1 MLKEWCENDIRE
13 YRSARALVAAE
24 HPLRPVQLRRPHA
37 AMRAARWFL
46 ESFPGDVLY
55 ALKANNSTVIVETLI
70 EAGVR
75 HFDVASLGEIQQL
88 AGYSGI
94 RLHFM
99 HPVKSADAILLAYEK
114 YGVRHFALDSLEE
127 LKKIQRALGRAG
139 DLSLTVRM
147 PFTGNASLIKLGDK
161 FGAAPSEMIEILTST
176 RTLSQRL
183 GLTFHVGSQMM
194 DPQQFALALDRIAE
208 IIRAA
213 DVTVDFIDVGGGF
226 PAAYP
231 GFQPP
236 PLRDYVD
243 VIAETVAG
251 SDDLRA
257 CRLLCEPGRTLVAEA
272 GSLLVR
278 VEGRRGQE
286 LFINDGAF
294 GSLYD
299 GAHHGFR
306 YPVRLIPGDTGEA
319 SPLSPEVMGNMKEFS
334 FWGPTCDSLDRIE
347 GPFEIPDCVQEG
359 DYLEIGQLGAYGEVL
374 ASRFNGGGDYDEVIV
389 RDAPMMSLYD

>member
-1 MLKEWCENDIRE
+1 MLKRSCESDIRV
-13 YRSARALVAAE
+13 YSSARALVAVE

-37 AMRAARWFL
+37 AERAAHWFL
-46 ESFPGDVLY
+46 NNFPGDVLY
-55 ALKANNSTVIVETLI
+55 ALKANNNPTIVETLI
-70 EAGVR
+70 DAGIR

-88 AGYSGI
+88 AGYEG
-94 RLHFM
+94 LHLHYM
-99 HPVKSADAILLAYEK
+99 HPVKSTDAISLSYK
-114 YGVRHFALDSLEE
+114 THGIRHFTLDSFEE
-127 LKKIQRALGRAG
+127 LAKFHNTLGRVN

-161 FGAAPSEMIEILTST
+161 FGAAPNEMVEILKSARRQTY
-176 RTLSQRL
+176 RL

-194 DPQQFALALDRIAE
+194 DPQQFALALDRVAGIV
-208 IIRAA
+208 RAA
-213 DVTVDFIDVGGGF
+213 DVPVDFIDVGGGF

-231 GFQPP
+231 GFLPP
-236 PLRDYVD
+236 PLQHYMNT
-243 VIAETVAG
+243 IKETVAN
-251 SDDLRA
+251 SKVLRD
-257 CRLLCEPGRTLVAEA
+257 CKLLCEPGRALVAEA

-306 YPVRLIPGDTGEA
+306 YPVRLIPQEIGDENNFVQRGDEELT
-319 SPLSPEVMGNMKEFS
+319 EFS

-347 GPFEIPDCVQEG
+347 GPFEIPDCVREG

-374 ASRFNGGGDYDEVIV
+374 ASKFNGGGDYDEVIV